1 MSAAHS
7 SANSTLLG
15 NKECVSVSRALSE
28 LQARRP
34 IRISASGESLLA
46 LPVDG
51 LDEQRLDDFA
61 VLCSPNALKLVVT
74 EQRARSIGIKASTAM
89 VLPLSRVVGVSTIFD
104 LAANGENE
112 GHFTETAEVASQAAT
127 AAIRLAKLSR
137 SLPAVLAGDVMPN
150 RDDDLM
156 HLIVTVEADTVNRF
170 AADGDERICARER
183 SNNATGVGHGG
194 ALCRVSGRSRRGSS
208 RHRCRKARFYPTGP
222 GSASFGMPDRRRIRL
237 AAMRLW

>member
-1 MSAAHS
+1 MINATIDHSAAKIHLISSRIIQSSRCSTKRLVKEGHLRMSAAHS

-51 LDEQRLDDFA
+51 LDERRLNDFA

-112 GHFTETAEVASQAAT
+112 GHFQNGGGRKS
-127 AAIRLAKLSR
+127 S
-137 SLPAVLAGDVMPN
+137 
-150 RDDDLM
+150 
-156 HLIVTVEADTVNRF
+156 
-170 AADGDERICARER
+170 C
-183 SNNATGVGHGG
+183 HGG
-194 ALCRVSGRSRRGSS
+194 NP
-208 RHRCRKARFYPTGP
+208 AR
-222 GSASFGMPDRRRIRL
+222 
-237 AAMRLW
+237 